1 MPAKRH
7 FHGFARQNRLRAGW
21 LLQPS
26 SFAVARMRPDGS
38 RPAYPKCP
46 YILFPA
52 IQSAPRRCPST
63 GAHCGLDNAH
73 VQRLSRPGAGFGM
86 LGGLAAQ
93 RPSDICDSGIRV
105 AF

>member
-1 MPAKRH
+1 
-7 FHGFARQNRLRAGW
+7 
-21 LLQPS
+21 
-26 SFAVARMRPDGS
+26 
-38 RPAYPKCP
+38 
-46 YILFPA
+46 
-52 IQSAPRRCPST
+52 
-63 GAHCGLDNAH
+63 LDNAH